1 MEELGRNIRMN
12 GHVGVRRD
20 GRTMK
25 SDFPPT
31 PFRSGER
38 ENASSVRKYGKTRG
52 AFNYASPAA
61 PLPKKGDVVK
71 TGRTVTASLLLFGSL
86 MFCKNESVR
95 SVRERGGRADEDI
108 RMNSAGHGV
117 MCVLAAVRST
127 DRRYFNCRTA
137 HRECKFQPPPNSRPH
152 RWGRDTRWTD
162 GADHEMPLLAG
173 SPALLDF

>member
-1 MEELGRNIRMN
+1 MN

-95 SVRERGGRADEDI
+95 SVRSVRPPVASASARASGEG
-108 RMNSAGHGV
+108 AQ
-117 MCVLAAVRST
+117 T
-127 DRRYFNCRTA
+127 RTS
-137 HRECKFQPPPNSRPH
+137 E
-152 RWGRDTRWTD
+152 
-162 GADHEMPLLAG
+162 
-173 SPALLDF
+173 